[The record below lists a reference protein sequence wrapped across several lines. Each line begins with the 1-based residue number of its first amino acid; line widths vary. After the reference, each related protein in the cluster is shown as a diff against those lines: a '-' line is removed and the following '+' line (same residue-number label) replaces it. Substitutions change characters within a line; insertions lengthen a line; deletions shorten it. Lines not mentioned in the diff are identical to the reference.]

1 MHTYIQCYVSL
12 HTFIQIKM
20 QMPLCRCILNFT
32 HKYMFILYI
41 YIHMYI
47 YIYITMR
54 IYEYNVCKSVYIYTD
69 FTCVYIYIWMYYL
82 HILFGTCG
90 FTKFVVS
97 GDSQVIDSWGAH
109 PLTGPASVWQLTEW
123 VEITC
128 FLKSHGL
135 EVFLTTVTFF
145 LKSNRVANFQPKS
158 GDITPC
164 ETWYVSTR
172 RRTWSTSQWFP
183 AYRRQGCF
191 EKIWYHFETR

>member
-1 MHTYIQCYVSL
+1 
-12 HTFIQIKM
+12 
-20 QMPLCRCILNFT
+20 MPLCRCILNFT

-41 YIHMYI
+41 YIYI
-47 YIYITMR
+47 CIYITMR

-69 FTCVYIYIWMYYL
+69 FTCVCIYIYIYIWMYYL